1 MRDLNL
7 TLCHK
12 KRIDDWKKQER
23 TSFQAKILKTRDVL
37 IKKIRELIS
46 MHIHI
51 KCIVNFLHN
60 YENYWNFEDN
70 QKIAENQRGEENL
83 NSSVIFLKCSD

>member
-1 MRDLNL
+1 MTRKS
-7 TLCHK
+7 K
-12 KRIDDWKKQER
+12 KGHHFRQ
-23 TSFQAKILKTRDVL
+23 KILKTRDVL

>member
-1 MRDLNL
+1 
-7 TLCHK
+7 
-12 KRIDDWKKQER
+12 
-23 TSFQAKILKTRDVL
+23 
-37 IKKIRELIS
+37 